1 MRQGSLFSGVAE
13 TVVVTVVAVL
23 AAAAM
28 AAPALRSPRIAAHRG
43 GAAIW
48 PENSLLAFR
57 SATALGVDVLELD
70 LHLTADGQVV
80 VVHDPTLDRTTTGTG
95 PVGARSLLDLQ
106 GIRLRARDGTVTTE
120 RIPLLSDV
128 LDLAVPLRV
137 ELMPEIKTG
146 PGGQRYAGIEEKVVA
161 LVQSRGLVERTTV
174 QAFQAEAVR
183 RVRQLEPA
191 LRTMLVAGRGQ
202 LEGAPATEAV
212 RWAKAADATD
222 LGLDHRVID
231 RALVDAV
238 RAGGLRLSAWTVN
251 TEADMRRLIELG
263 VDVIMTDRPD
273 LLLKVLGR
281 P

>member
-1 MRQGSLFSGVAE
+1 MRQGLLFSALAE
-13 TVVVTVVAVL
+13 TVVVTVVAML

-70 LHLTADGQVV
+70 LHVTADGQVV
-80 VVHDPTLDRTTTGTG
+80 VIHDPTLDRTTTGTG
-95 PVGARSLLDLQ
+95 PVGALSPLDLQ
-106 GIRLRARDGTVTTE
+106 GIRLRARDGTITTE

-146 PGGQRYAGIEEKVVA
+146 PGGQRYTGIEEKVVA
-161 LVQSRGLVERTTV
+161 LVRSRGLVERTTV
-174 QAFQAEAVR
+174 QAFQAETVR

-191 LRTMLVAGRGQ
+191 LRTMLVVGSRQ

-212 RWAKAADATD
+212 RRAKAADATD

-231 RALVDAV
+231 RALVDAA
-238 RAGGLRLSAWTVN
+238 RGGGLRLSAWTVN
-251 TEADMRRLIELG
+251 TEADMRRLLELG
-263 VDVIMTDRPD
+263 VDVIMSDRPD

-281 P
+281 N

>member
-1 MRQGSLFSGVAE
+1 
-13 TVVVTVVAVL
+13 VVTVVAML
-23 AAAAM
+23 TAAAVAE
-28 AAPALRSPRIAAHRG
+28 SIPRIAAHRG

-80 VVHDPTLDRTTTGTG
+80 VIHDPTLDRTTTGTG

-106 GIRLRARDGTVTTE
+106 GIRLRARGGTITTE

-128 LDLAVPLRV
+128 LDLAVPSRV

-146 PGGQRYAGIEEKVVA
+146 PGGQRYDGIEEKVVA

-174 QAFQAEAVR
+174 QAFQAETVR

-191 LRTMLVAGRGQ
+191 LRTMLVAGRSQ
-202 LEGAPATEAV
+202 LGGAPATEAV
-212 RWAKAADATD
+212 RQAKAADATD

-231 RALVDAV
+231 RTLVDAA